1 MSTIGASVGLSTL
14 MSTLPGRI
22 VVVGTPGEEGGGG
35 KIKMLHARVFDD
47 IDVCLSSHP
56 SAEGTSEATEWP
68 LEASASLAMVGYR
81 YEFSGVAAHAAAS
94 PHLGVNALSAVI
106 ALFNGIDSMR
116 QHFTEDVR
124 IHGIITDGGDA
135 PNVVPSY
142 AAANFML
149 RAHDGAYLENVVS
162 ERVRA
167 IADGAALMSGA
178 TLEISPIYPFY
189 DNVRPNA
196 SLARRSVEHAKT
208 IGMNLDGR
216 ITGRAIN
223 ASTDFGNLSQAIAS
237 FAFRFGVSP
246 DFVPLHTAE
255 MTKITESAYAHESAI
270 STAKVLAATAYDLLS
285 DNQFFEDAI
294 GEFTERGK
302 ALGRV
307 M

>member
-1 MSTIGASVGLSTL
+1 
-14 MSTLPGRI
+14 
-22 VVVGTPGEEGGGG
+22 
-35 KIKMLHARVFDD
+35 MLDARVFDG

-56 SAEGTSEATEWP
+56 SSEGTSGATEWP

-167 IADGAALMSGA
+167 IADGAARMSGA

-189 DNVRPNA
+189 DNVRPSA
-196 SLARRSVEHAKT
+196 HLARRSVEHAKT
-208 IGMNLDGR
+208 IGIDLDGQ
-216 ITGRAIN
+216 TAGTAIS
-223 ASTDFGNLSQAIAS
+223 ASTDFGNVSQAIPS

-246 DFVPLHTAE
+246 DFVALHTAE
-255 MTKITESAYAHESAI
+255 MTKLGDSEYAHKSAV
-270 STAKVLAATAYDLLS
+270 STAKVLAATAHDLLS
-285 DNQFFEDAI
+285 DDQFFEDVV
-294 GEFTERGK
+294 GEFAERGK